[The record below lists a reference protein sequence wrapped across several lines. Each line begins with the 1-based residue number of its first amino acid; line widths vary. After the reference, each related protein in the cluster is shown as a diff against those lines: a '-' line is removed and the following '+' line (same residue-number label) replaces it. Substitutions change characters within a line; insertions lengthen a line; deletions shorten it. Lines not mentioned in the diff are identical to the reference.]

1 MRALLVVL
9 LASLPASAAD
19 ADLTPL
25 QPPAVYVERCP
36 MPAFEQPSRLGV
48 WQYYAVDRTGHFRQ
62 RVPLNPAPFNPATIQ
77 PRIFMPYILN

>member
-1 MRALLVVL
+1 MRALLVL
-9 LASLPASAAD
+9 FLAALPAQAAD

-25 QPPAVYVERCP
+25 QPPAIYVERCP
-36 MPAFEQPSRLGV
+36 MPAFEQPSRLAV
-48 WQYYAVDRTGHFRQ
+48 WQYYAVDRSGHFRP